1 LQNYNFFAEKAKAY
15 RYKHK
20 KTAPQAI
27 LLPLRQYNASP
38 SPYTPAQHKKHINAL
53 ALIRKRFC
61 IFQQTLKHLHQ
72 NAGPFIYKRA
82 LINK

>member
-20 KTAPQAI
+20 KTAPQAT

-38 SPYTPAQHKKHINAL
+38 SPYTLTHHKTHINAL
-53 ALIRKRFC
+53 ALIRKRLS
-61 IFQQTLKHLHQ
+61 IFQQTLLHLHQ
-72 NAGPFIYKRA
+72 NAELFIYKRA